1 MTAYSDNS
9 FPPVLNLVQAALE
22 VAFGET
28 KSVCYGIGSDT
39 DSIPAMQSQL
49 LSRIA
54 EAVLAH
60 SDQGDRILLVGPS
73 VTTLHAGL
81 AQSGMEVETVSGESE
96 RLEKPVS
103 AVSIALEKLQRD
115 PASFESIVVEGSVG
129 FKEQLAVLT
138 MVRKSLGNDGHLIL
152 FGENLRDDSEI
163 KRSPL
168 ANLSS
173 LTQLSERL
181 GFAVENHDDYTAE
194 AARCLDKFIELVASN
209 RDRLLEMPDFN
220 DSILQALQSELK
232 QMADE
237 FANGR
242 RCFGLFTLRK
252 LENPPGEYAQ
262 AEYGDIHSFSPTEV
276 REMFEA
282 SFGVEFDPELWR
294 WKYELGSGTCVVARE
309 HPGGA
314 IVSHYGGAPRKI
326 DYFGK
331 PSMAIQPCDV
341 MVLPEVRRHYGKSSL
356 FFKTAATF
364 LEREIGNTV
373 DHLLGFGF
381 PNQKAMNIALRLGLY
396 EKTDDFVELV
406 YPPPAEDSM
415 DAERSQAYEFVPV
428 DIEDEQ
434 HRAQID
440 RLWQEMRVAHE
451 SGIVGVRDADYVR
464 YRYFDHPFQKRGL
477 YQCLFVQSTSNAEVL
492 ALVVLKEHAQ
502 QLLLMDMV
510 CAAESIGSTLDA
522 LNLYCHSQAESRQLK
537 TWITQ
542 GWQTAVE
549 RPGCTVN
556 ELGIEIPCNSWN
568 PGPSSEVLYG
578 AWWLM
583 AGDMDFV

>member
-1 MTAYSDNS
+1 MIANSDNS
-9 FPPVLNLVQAALE
+9 IPPVLNLVQAALE
-22 VAFGET
+22 LAFGEA
-28 KSVCYGIGSDT
+28 KSLCYGIGSDADT
-39 DSIPAMQSQL
+39 IPAMQSQL
-49 LSRIA
+49 LSQVA
-54 EAVLAH
+54 ERVISH
-60 SDQGDRILLVGPS
+60 SDKTGRLLLIGHS
-73 VTTLHAGL
+73 VSSLRAAL
-81 AQSGMEVETVSGESE
+81 AQSGMDVETVPDNSDGEKKSA
-96 RLEKPVS
+96 S
-103 AVSIALEKLQRD
+103 AVSMALEKLNRD
-115 PASFESIVVEGSVG
+115 PATFQSIVVEGSVG
-129 FKEQLAVLT
+129 FKQQLAVLT
-138 MVRKSLGNDGHLIL
+138 MARKSLLNDGHLIL

-163 KRSPL
+163 KRSAL
-168 ANLSS
+168 ANLTS
-173 LTQLSERL
+173 LIQLAERL
-181 GFAVENHDDYTAE
+181 GFAVELHDDHTAG
-194 AARCLDKFIELVASN
+194 AASCLDKFIGLVAST
-209 RDRLLEMPDFN
+209 RDRLLELPDFN
-220 DSILQALQSELK
+220 ESTLQALQSELEH
-232 QMADE
+232 MAEE
-237 FANGR
+237 FASGR
-242 RCFGLFTLRK
+242 RCFGLFALRK
-252 LENPPGEYAQ
+252 LENPPGEYAR
-262 AEYGDIHSFSPTEV
+262 AEYGDIHSFSPPEV

-282 SFGVEFDPELWR
+282 SFGVEFDSELWH
-294 WKYELGSGTCVVARE
+294 WKYVLGSGTCVVARE

-406 YPPPAEDSM
+406 YPSPAEAAMETLSSEADK
-415 DAERSQAYEFVPV
+415 FVPV
-428 DIEDEQ
+428 DIENQQ

-440 RLWQEMRVAHE
+440 NLWQKMRVAYE

-464 YRYFDHPFQKRGL
+464 YRYFDHPFHQRGL
-477 YQCLFVQSTSNAEVL
+477 YQCLFVQSTSNSDVL

-502 QLLLMDMV
+502 QLLLLDMICASESMD
-510 CAAESIGSTLDA
+510 STLDA
-522 LNLYCHSQAESRQLK
+522 LNLYCHSQAEPRQLK

-583 AGDMDFV
+583 AGDMDFM